1 MKYILRT
8 TNKFEKSVKRCM
20 RRNYPMD
27 ELRKVMLLL
36 EETGTLPVIYRPHKL
51 KGKKGNMIWECHI
64 QPDWLLV
71 WEQHDDE
78 LIMLMLDTGTHSDI
92 F

>member
-1 MKYILRT
+1 MSYILRT
-8 TNKFEKSVKRCM
+8 TTRFEKSVKRCI

-27 ELRKVMLLL
+27 ELRKVMSILV
-36 EETGTLPVIYRPHKL
+36 ETGVLPNNYRPHKL
-51 KGKKGNMIWECHI
+51 RGKKGNCIWECHI

-71 WEQHDDE
+71 WEQQDE
-78 LIMLMLDTGTHSDI
+78 ELVMLMLDTGTHSDL

>member
-1 MKYILRT
+1 MKYTLRT
-8 TNKFEKSVKRCM
+8 TNKFEKSVKQCI

-27 ELRKVMLLL
+27 ELRKVMTLLV
-36 EETGTLPVIYRPHKL
+36 ETGTLPTTDRSHKL
-51 KGKKGNMIWECHI
+51 QGKNGNVTWECHI

-71 WEQHDDE
+71 WEQHDEE
-78 LIMLMLDTGTHSDI
+78 LIMLMLDTGTHSDL

>member
-1 MKYILRT
+1 MRYTLRT
-8 TNKFEKSVKRCM
+8 TNKFEKSVKRCI

-27 ELRKVMLLL
+27 ELRKVMSLLI
-36 EETGTLPVIYRPHKL
+36 ETGTLPNNYHPHKL
-51 KGKKGNMIWECHI
+51 KGKRDNVTWECHI

-71 WEQHDDE
+71 WEQRDEE
-78 LIMLMLDTGTHSDI
+78 LIMLMLDTGTHSDL

>member
-1 MKYILRT
+1 MRYTLRT
-8 TNKFEKSVKRCM
+8 TNKFEKSVKRCI

-27 ELRKVMLLL
+27 ELRKVMSLLI
-36 EETGTLPVIYRPHKL
+36 ETGTLPYNYHPHKL
-51 KGKKGNMIWECHI
+51 KGKGGNVTWECHI

-71 WEQHDDE
+71 YQIDGEQ
-78 LIMLMLDTGTHSDI
+78 LILFLARTGTHSDL

>member
-8 TNKFEKSVKRCM
+8 TNKFEKSVKRCI

-27 ELRKVMLLL
+27 DLRKVMTLLM
-36 EETGTLPVIYRPHKL
+36 ETGTLPTTYHPHKL
-51 KGKKGNMIWECHI
+51 QGKKGNITWECHI

-71 WEQHDDE
+71 WNS
-78 LIMLMLDTGTHSDI
+78 MMKN
-92 F
+92 

>member
-8 TNKFEKSVKRCM
+8 THKFEKSVKRCI
-20 RRNYPMD
+20 RRNYPM
-27 ELRKVMLLL
+27 ESLRKVMSILV
-36 EETGTLPVIYRPHKL
+36 ETGTLPATYSPHKL
-51 KGKKGNMIWECHI
+51 KGKKGNVTWECHI

-71 WEQHDDE
+71 WEQYDDE
-78 LIMLMLDTGTHSDI
+78 LIMLMLDTGTHSDL

>member
-27 ELRKVMLLL
+27 ELRKVL
-36 EETGTLPVIYRPHKL
+36 
-51 KGKKGNMIWECHI
+51 
-64 QPDWLLV
+64 
-71 WEQHDDE
+71 
-78 LIMLMLDTGTHSDI
+78 
-92 F
+92 

>member
-1 MKYILRT
+1 MRYILRT
-8 TNKFEKSVKRCM
+8 TNKFEKSVKRCI
-20 RRNYPMD
+20 RRNYPMG
-27 ELRKVMLLL
+27 ELRKVMMLLV
-36 EETGTLPVIYRPHKL
+36 ETGTLPVTYRAHKL
-51 KGKKGNMIWECHI
+51 KGKKGQATWECHI

-78 LIMLMLDTGTHSDI
+78 LIMLMLDTGTHSDL

>member
-1 MKYILRT
+1 M
-8 TNKFEKSVKRCM
+8 E
-20 RRNYPMD
+20 
-27 ELRKVMLLL
+27 ELRKVMSILV
-36 EETGTLPVIYRPHKL
+36 ETGVLPENYRPHKL
-51 KGKKGNMIWECHI
+51 KGKKGNAIWECHI

-78 LIMLMLDTGTHSDI
+78 LIMLMLDTGTHSDL

>member
-1 MKYILRT
+1 MKYTLRV
-8 TNKFEKSVKRCM
+8 TNKFEKSVKRCI

-27 ELRKVMLLL
+27 ELRKVMSLL
-36 EETGTLPVIYRPHKL
+36 EETGTLPFNYHPHKL
-51 KGKKGNMIWECHI
+51 KGIKGNDTWECHI

-78 LIMLMLDTGTHSDI
+78 LIMLMLDTGTHSDL